1 MIVQIKNIITS
12 LLTIVQSKKMVK
24 QKIAIKAIYI
34 LRRQLSNCA
43 DGENRTL
50 TPCGTCS

>member
-1 MIVQIKNIITS
+1 
-12 LLTIVQSKKMVK
+12 MVK

-34 LRRQLSNCA
+34 LKRQLSKVHCQLSNCA
-43 DGENRTL
+43 DGETRTL